1 MKRFCF
7 PVMIF
12 LIMFCSLAVYGADNT
27 TITDIN
33 HWDHP
38 VKAIFTG
45 YGIRLTK
52 VELINNKTYPIFY
65 CNFPGSSGLQE
76 KETFEKMVK
85 DTLKANGYWSYKLV
99 CNLFEVE
106 VKGNPKDKQY
116 IEVSYQNI
124 DKYFKQFAKADNLK
138 INYEQAKRIMIKQF
152 GPEAHKTGLIEEG
165 HYEVT
170 IVNFIDSIVEYNNKY
185 YYSVHSLESHY
196 DHSATLGWALI
207 DADDGGV
214 YYDHQEGVAVPADK
228 IRKPIEMIGL
238 DDGTTYKMLSSSLSS
253 PVNYL
258 WQYHKKNK
266 ELQKVDLNTLKIV
279 RSIKLSETFIQGD
292 ILSFTEFNDQEK
304 NASPSTLVVA
314 AREKGKYAIYKSMTE
329 NDRFRWCL
337 DPTKKPAFKEL
348 QEVLYFKRDNV
359 YILSMNGGDIQIEFS
374 NNSQDGWSDL
384 SKPGYGAA
392 EESEPLTAE
401 SLYKNFYIGEVLSS
415 GYIYIEPFAVDRK
428 PGNKPIVFSGYP
440 KQIKFYPFEGDPQA
454 KFYEASFDSVFKT
467 NVPSIEEES
476 RYFLEELSQ
485 LQQFGLRYKTKSPP
499 QETKMGI
506 TFFGTELSKI
516 DYQVNGEKR
525 PYSNLEYQ
533 RIRSELLK
541 DPDAVK
547 VKVGTTQKVNMDDT
561 MVAAE
566 QILVGYF
573 SDRRFSMRLS
583 LYFTHTSKYAAK
595 VYVLDILKDNQVIK
609 TYEKHNW
616 DGPY

>member
-7 PVMIF
+7 LMIIF
-12 LIMFCSLAVYGADNT
+12 LIMFNSLAVYGEDNII
-27 TITDIN
+27 ITDIN
-33 HWDHP
+33 HWSHP
-38 VKAIFTG
+38 VKAIFAG
-45 YGIRLTK
+45 YGIHLTK

-65 CNFPGSSGLQE
+65 CNFPASSGLQE

-99 CNLFEVE
+99 SNLFEVE

-116 IEVSYQNI
+116 IEISYQNI
-124 DKYFKQFAKADNLK
+124 DKYFKKFAKADNIK
-138 INYEQAKRIMIKQF
+138 ISYEQAKKIMIKQF
-152 GPEAHKTGLIEEG
+152 GPEAQETGLVEED
-165 HYEVT
+165 HYEVLRM
-170 IVNFIDSIVEYNNKY
+170 NCIDSIVEYNEKY

-207 DADDGGV
+207 DAYDGSV
-214 YYDHQEGVAVPADK
+214 YYDRQEGIAVPADK
-228 IRKPIEMIGL
+228 NQKPFELIAL
-238 DDGTTYKMLSSSLSS
+238 NDGTTYKLLSSSLSS
-253 PVNYL
+253 PAKYL

-292 ILSFTEFNDQEK
+292 LISFTEWDDQGK
-304 NASPSTLVVA
+304 NAFPSTLVVA
-314 AREKGKYAIYKSMTE
+314 AKEKGKYAIYKSITE
-329 NDRFRWCL
+329 NDQFRWCL
-337 DPTKKPAFKEL
+337 DTAKKPVFKEL
-348 QEVLYFKRDNV
+348 RDVLYFRRDNV
-359 YILSMNGGDIQIEFS
+359 YILSMNGGDIKIEFS
-374 NNSQDGWSDL
+374 NNSQDGWVDL
-384 SKPGYGAA
+384 SKPGYGTAK
-392 EESEPLTAE
+392 ENEPLAAE
-401 SLYKNFYIGEVLSS
+401 SLYRNLYIGEVLSS

-428 PGNKPIVFSGYP
+428 SGNKPITFSGYP
-440 KQIKFYPFEGDPQA
+440 KQIKFYPCEGDQQV
-454 KFYEASFDSVFKT
+454 KGYEASFDSVFKT
-467 NVPSIEEES
+467 YVPSIEEES
-476 RYFLEELSQ
+476 RYFMEELSQ
-485 LQQFGLRYKTKSPP
+485 PEEFGLRYKSNSAPK
-499 QETKMGI
+499 ETEMGI
-506 TFFGTELSKI
+506 AFFGAELFKI
-516 DYQVNGEKR
+516 DYQVNGKKR

-533 RIRSELLK
+533 RIKSELLK

-561 MVAAE
+561 MIAAE

-573 SDRRFSMRLS
+573 SDQRFSMRLS